1 MNATIVV
8 LPIVVPLSGMAAA
21 LLLRRYRRVQAVG
34 SLLVLLAGLGLS
46 ALLLWRVLRRGAAL
60 VFQSGGWPVPAGI
73 SFVADPLSAFLVF
86 MCFLVLTAGLLY
98 ALGSKDQVVTYPVFY
113 PIFLTLGTGLVGAI
127 LTGDLFSLFVFSE
140 LLVFS
145 GTILTALSD
154 DPLGVEAA
162 YKYFYMSVL
171 ASAFL
176 LLGVGALY
184 VSYGTLNMADLA
196 ARIAASPT
204 QTLLPVA
211 IALLLSTFL
220 IKSAVFP
227 FHFWQPDFHTASS
240 TAVSAMLSSIV
251 VKLGVYGFL
260 RMTTLLFV
268 EQAAWIQALLIVL
281 GVVGVIVG
289 GLGAIGTHNGKRML
303 AYSTQA
309 QIGLILIGIGWGTP
323 LSIAAALVFTFNHSL
338 IKAAMLMLVGL
349 VVSRAPVKDAGFET
363 IEGLGKTMPS
373 VGVLFFIGGLALAG
387 IPPTNGFI
395 SKLLLFES
403 GAAAGQT
410 GLLVLLAAASVLS
423 LIYVMRAFQRV
434 WWVPVDG
441 QKKVKPKGDWMLAPV
456 LLILGVLL
464 LGIWP
469 EPLLAIANQIATWL
483 ADPTGYLMALKA
495 G

>member
-1 MNATIVV
+1 MNSTLVV
-8 LPIVVPLSGMAAA
+8 LPVVVLLAGFASA
-21 LLLRRYRRVQAVG
+21 LLLRRYARAQAAW
-34 SLLVLLAGLGLS
+34 SLLILLSGLALS
-46 ALLLWRVLRRGAAL
+46 GILLWRVLSGGTAL
-60 VFQSGGWPVPAGI
+60 VFASGGWPIPAGI
-73 SFVADPLSAFLVF
+73 AFVADPLSAFLVF
-86 MCFLVLTAGLLY
+86 MCFLVLTAGMLY
-98 ALGSKDQVVTYPVFY
+98 ALGSKDKAITYPVFY
-113 PIFLTLGTGLVGAI
+113 PIFLSLGTGLVGAI

-196 ARIAASPT
+196 VRVATSPVEP
-204 QTLLPVA
+204 LLPAA

-227 FHFWQPDFHTASS
+227 FHFWQPDFHTVSP

-268 EQAAWIQALLIVL
+268 AQAQWIQGLLIIL
-281 GVVGVIVG
+281 GIIGVIVG

-309 QIGLILIGIGWGTP
+309 QIGLILIGVGWGTP

-338 IKAAMLMLVGL
+338 IKAAMLMLVGF
-349 VVSRAPVKDAGFET
+349 VVSRAPVKDAGFRT
-363 IEGLGKTMPS
+363 IEGLGKSMPLA
-373 VGVLFFIGGLALAG
+373 GGLFFVGGMALAG

-403 GAAAGQT
+403 GAAIHQA
-410 GLLVLLAAASVLS
+410 GLLVVLGAASVLS
-423 LIYVMRAFQRV
+423 LIYVMRAFQRI
-434 WWVPVDG
+434 WWMPIAEEQQIKAAGDG
-441 QKKVKPKGDWMLAPV
+441 WLAPG
-456 LLILGVLL
+456 LLIIAVVV

-469 EPLLAIANQIATWL
+469 EPVLAVAQQISTWLSDPSNYLLAIQM
-483 ADPTGYLMALKA
+483 G
-495 G
+495 

>member
-1 MNATIVV
+1 MNSTIVV
-8 LPIVVPLSGMAAA
+8 LPIVLPLSGLAVA
-21 LLLRRYRRVQAVG
+21 LLLRRYRRAQAAWSFV
-34 SLLVLLAGLGLS
+34 VLLAGLSVSVSVFRQVLLS
-46 ALLLWRVLRRGAAL
+46 GNPL

-73 SFVADPLSAFLVF
+73 SFVADPLSSFLVV
-86 MCFLVLTAGLLY
+86 MSYLVLTAGMLY
-98 ALGSKDQVVTYPVFY
+98 GLGSNDQVVTYPVFY
-113 PIFLTLGTGLVGAI
+113 PIFLALGTGLVGAM

-184 VSYGTLNMADLA
+184 VSYGTLNMADLGL
-196 ARIAASPT
+196 RISSLTVQP
-204 QTLLPVA
+204 LLPVA

-227 FHFWQPDFHTASS
+227 FHFWQPDFHTASP

-260 RMTTLLFV
+260 RMTTLLFL

-338 IKAAMLMLVGL
+338 IKAAMLMLVGV
-349 VVSRAPVKDAGFET
+349 VVSRSPVKDAGFET
-363 IEGLGKTMPS
+363 IEGLGKSMPV
-373 VGVLFFIGGLALAG
+373 VGALFFIGGLALAG

-403 GAAAGQT
+403 GAAVGQV
-410 GLLVLLAAASVLS
+410 GLLILLAAASVLS

-434 WWVPVDG
+434 WWTPVHRPE
-441 QKKVKPKGDWMLAPV
+441 KAKAKGDWILAPL
-456 LLILGVLL
+456 LLILTVVI

-469 EPLLAIANQIATWL
+469 EPLVAAANQIAIWL
-483 ADPTGYLMALKA
+483 ADPAGYFMALKV